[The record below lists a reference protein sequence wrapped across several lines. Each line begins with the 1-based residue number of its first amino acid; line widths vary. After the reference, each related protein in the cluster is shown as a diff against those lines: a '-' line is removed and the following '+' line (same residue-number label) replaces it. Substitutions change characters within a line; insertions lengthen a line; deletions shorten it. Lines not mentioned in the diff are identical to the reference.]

1 MLNKNSYKKGV
12 LWMLLFNIIARGISF
27 ILSIILAKNFLP
39 ADTDV
44 YLYVWSLIN
53 VVMMIVSTVNLMA
66 AGPEYIRLSENGE
79 EKEAA
84 KLNSAFLNIY
94 LAPLLVF
101 TLFTLVVPV
110 ATYKAISGFREAQL
124 VPFKE
129 MFRYSGLWLILV
141 IVNSFLGNM
150 LLSRK
155 YFSASVLG
163 QFLAAAITLL
173 FILCFKKDFG
183 IRSFFI
189 GQIVGSLLCFIFYMY
204 QTRVRIKE
212 KLSLFYF
219 RMRPRIRKEMVAS
232 LLISL
237 PTLVTNFIL
246 VYLLS
251 QLVTGKLSA
260 YNYGTTLANLPDV
273 IFLSQ
278 IISVIGVKFSEISAS
293 RQQDI
298 LFNALRFFGYH
309 LFFLMSGLAI
319 IITLTSPAIIQIFYG
334 KESLGGVTFN
344 AASFTLTLIS
354 ATLAFKAL
362 DSLHNRVFASLQAL
376 SVLMKYTLPI
386 KILSIGLLVWLSSR
400 YGFEGILV
408 HQLAMPVLMVLLQFY
423 LLSKYLPAQ
432 KIRSYIIHLAL
443 ILIGSL
449 AVYAGCRFLL
459 AYVFTSISPLIQV
472 LMLCGIVVG
481 IGIIFERI
489 FKITMFFKELSKW
502 QKRFSKRPA

>member
-1 MLNKNSYKKGV
+1 
-12 LWMLLFNIIARGISF
+12 MLLFNFIARGISF
-27 ILSIILAKNFLP
+27 VLSILLAKNFLLS
-39 ADTDV
+39 DTDV

-53 VVMMIVSTVNLMA
+53 VVLVIITSVNLMA
-66 AGPEYIRLSENGE
+66 AGPEYIRLCENGD

-84 KLNSAFLNIY
+84 KLSSAFLNIY
-94 LAPLLVF
+94 LVPLLIFTVF
-101 TLFTLVVPV
+101 ALLTPIG
-110 ATYKAISGFREAQL
+110 TYKAISGFNETQL
-124 VPFKE
+124 LPFSE
-129 MFRYSGLWLILV
+129 MLRYSGLWLILV
-141 IVNSFLGNM
+141 IVNNFLGNT

-173 FILCFKKDFG
+173 FIICFKKDLG
-183 IRSFFI
+183 IGSFFI
-189 GQIVGSLLCFIFYMY
+189 GQIVGNLVCFIFYMY
-204 QTRVRIKE
+204 QTKIRIKE
-212 KLSLFYF
+212 KLTLFYF
-219 RMRPRIRKEMVAS
+219 RMRPKIRKEMVAS
-232 LLISL
+232 LLIAL
-237 PTLVTNFIL
+237 PTLITNFIL

-278 IISVIGVKFSEISAS
+278 IISVIGVKFSEIGAT

-334 KESLGGVTFN
+334 KESLGEATFIS
-344 AASFTLTLIS
+344 ASFTLTLIS

-376 SVLMKYTLPI
+376 SVLMKYTLPV

-432 KIRSYIIHLAL
+432 KIRSYIIHLSL
-443 ILIGSL
+443 LFTGSL

-459 AYVFTSISPLIQV
+459 AYVFMTIPPVIQV
-472 LMLCGIVVG
+472 LMLCGIVIG
-481 IGIIFERI
+481 IGVVFEKL
-489 FKITMFFKELSKW
+489 FKITMFFKELARWKNRLF
-502 QKRFSKRPA
+502 KRSV